1 MESRISLRQII
12 LLLFVSVTTTYSI
25 IDMPK
30 FMAQSFGRSGWLPI
44 IAGAVV
50 FACAAALIT
59 KINAMH
65 QGQVFF
71 DYTNATLG
79 KFWAIVLGVFYVLY
93 FIVVEV
99 NLNIKLVG
107 VLNANFLPRTPYYI
121 FLLVSIGLSAYLA
134 KKGLENVCRL
144 IEITGVWFFVA
155 TLLICIVMITKGDKN
170 NVLPFFNPN
179 DFKDLSQS
187 VRDVILPFAGVEIL
201 LIVPFVKEYKGLH
214 KKTFFV
220 MLLIGLFYV
229 LMVEGTIK
237 ILGPNNTSLLNDAFF
252 EAVKSTP
259 APIIERLDVI
269 YLTFGLGSLFT
280 GFGVMFVAIIEHA
293 CKVFS
298 KVNRNLII
306 AISAA
311 VVFALSIYG
320 IKTDAAD
327 LSRTII
333 AVAIVFATFVIPLII
348 FIVSK
353 IKDKRKGVTMCE

>member
-1 MESRISLRQII
+1 MESKISLRQII

-30 FMAQSFGRSGWLPI
+30 FMAQSFERSSWLPI
-44 IAGAVV
+44 IAGAVI
-50 FACAAALIT
+50 FACAATLIT
-59 KINAMH
+59 KINTLY

-71 DYTNATLG
+71 DYTSALLG
-79 KFWAIVLGVFYVLY
+79 KFWACVFGVFYVLY

-107 VLNANFLPRTPYYI
+107 ILNANFLPRTPYYI

-134 KKGLENVCRL
+134 RKGLVNVCRL
-144 IEITGVWFFVA
+144 IEITGIMFLIV
-155 TLLICIVMITKGDKN
+155 TLFICIVMITSGDKN
-170 NVLPFFNPN
+170 NILPFFNSN
-179 DFKDLSQS
+179 DFKNLSRS
-187 VRDVILPFAGVEIL
+187 VREIILPFAGVEIL
-201 LIVPFVKEYKGLH
+201 LIVPFVKEYKGLP
-214 KKTFFV
+214 KKVFFV
-220 MLLIGLFYV
+220 MLLIGLFYI
-229 LMVEGTIK
+229 LMVEGTVK

-306 AISAA
+306 AISA
-311 VVFALSIYG
+311 VIVFALSIYG

-333 AVAIVFATFVIPLII
+333 AVAIVFAVFVIPLIVFMI
-348 FIVSK
+348 SK
-353 IKDKRKGVTMCE
+353 IKDKHKEVEV